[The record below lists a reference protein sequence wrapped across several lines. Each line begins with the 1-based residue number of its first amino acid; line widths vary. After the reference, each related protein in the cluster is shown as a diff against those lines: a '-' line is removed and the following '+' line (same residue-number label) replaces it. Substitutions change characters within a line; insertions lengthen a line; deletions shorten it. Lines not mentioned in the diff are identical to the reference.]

1 MTVTVTSELGWTLEI
16 THLHFIT
23 KKIGAWEMKRFA
35 HGLGLF
41 LKFPVLTRMNTL
53 TEVQVLLLLRE
64 SSCA

>member
-23 KKIGAWEMKRFA
+23 KKIGAREMKRFA

-41 LKFPVLTRMNTL
+41 LKSPVLTRMNTL
-53 TEVQVLLLLRE
+53 TEV
-64 SSCA
+64 